1 MNENELNKILNP
13 DENEG
18 DTSSDNEL
26 LESIMN
32 AKNNVDTKKKQQ
44 SVTPENQ
51 PKKSGSGKKKRKKRK
66 KKNTGKIAFR
76 LITFCFIVIIACV
89 CAFFLINIGMEVTG
103 LGRHDDTE
111 LTIEIPKGATS
122 EDIANILVDNEIIN
136 NPLIFRVLSNKQN
149 ANSYKAGKHKVT
161 ANMSYSDLIEVLQQ
175 APIQE
180 KISVDVTFPEG
191 YTLDQCAAVLEEAGV
206 CRADEFIEAFNNA
219 DFGYNFEKRV
229 EDKETKYYKMEG
241 YCFPDTY
248 TFFKDSEPEVVCK
261 KIYANFAEKVN
272 ANMLG
277 RMDDLGLT
285 LDETLALASIVQSEA
300 PTSNQM
306 KLVSSVFWNRLNDKE
321 TFPRLESDPTK
332 KYAALSGIELYD
344 TYKSE
349 GVPPGAICNPG
360 ADAINAVLY
369 PEQTEYYFFCSN
381 LTTQE
386 FYYAK
391 TLKQHEKNLAE
402 AGLI

>member
-1 MNENELNKILNP
+1 MNENELNQILNP
-13 DENEG
+13 DDNEK
-18 DTSSDNEL
+18 DTSNEEL
-26 LESIMN
+26 FEIIKN
-32 AKNNVDTKKKQQ
+32 AKDKVDSQKKATI
-44 SVTPENQ
+44 SENQ
-51 PKKSGSGKKKRKKRK
+51 QKKSAHSGSKKKRRRK
-66 KKNTGKIAFR
+66 KKRNTGKIAFR
-76 LITFCFIVIIACV
+76 LIIFCVIIIIACI

-136 NPLIFRVLSNKQN
+136 NPIAFRVLSNKQN

-161 ANMSYSDLIEVLQQ
+161 ANMSYSDLIDVLQQ
-175 APIQE
+175 DPIQE

-219 DFGYNFEKRV
+219 DFGYNFEKKV

-277 RMDDLGLT
+277 RMEDLGLT
-285 LDETLALASIVQSEA
+285 LDETLALASIVQAEA

-369 PEQTEYYFFCSN
+369 PEETEYYFFCSN

>member
-13 DENEG
+13 DDNEK
-18 DTSSDNEL
+18 DTSNEEL
-26 LESIMN
+26 FEIIKN
-32 AKNNVDTKKKQQ
+32 AKDKVDNQKKANI
-44 SVTPENQ
+44 VENQ
-51 PKKSGSGKKKRKKRK
+51 QKKSGSSGSKKKRKRK
-66 KKNTGKIAFR
+66 KKRNTGKIAFR
-76 LITFCFIVIIACV
+76 LIIFCVIIIIACI

-111 LTIEIPKGATS
+111 LIIEIPKGATS

-136 NPLIFRVLSNKQN
+136 NPIVFRVLSNKQN

-161 ANMSYSDLIEVLQQ
+161 ANMSYSDLIDVLQQ
-175 APIQE
+175 DPIQE

-191 YTLDQCAAVLEEAGV
+191 YTLDQCAAELEKAGV

-219 DFGYNFEKRV
+219 EFGYNFEKKV
-229 EDKETKYYKMEG
+229 EDKATKYYKMEG

-277 RMDDLGLT
+277 RMEDLGLT

-321 TFPRLESDPTK
+321 TFPKLESDPTK

-369 PEQTEYYFFCSN
+369 PEETEYYFFCSN

>member
-1 MNENELNKILNP
+1 MNENELNQILNP
-13 DENEG
+13 DENEK
-18 DTSSDNEL
+18 DTSNEEL
-26 LESIMN
+26 FESIKN
-32 AKNNVDTKKKQQ
+32 AKDKVDNQKKANL
-44 SVTPENQ
+44 TENQ
-51 PKKSGSGKKKRKKRK
+51 QKKSVPSNSKKKRKRK
-66 KKNTGKIAFR
+66 KKRNTGKIAFR
-76 LITFCFIVIIACV
+76 LIIFCVIIIIACI

-136 NPLIFRVLSNKQN
+136 NPIAFRVLSNKQN

-161 ANMSYSDLIEVLQQ
+161 ANMSYSDLIDVLQQ
-175 APIQE
+175 DPIQE

-206 CRADEFIEAFNNA
+206 CRADEFIEAFNSA
-219 DFGYNFEKRV
+219 DFGYNFEKKV
-229 EDKETKYYKMEG
+229 EDKATKYYKMEG

-277 RMDDLGLT
+277 RMEDLGLT

-369 PEQTEYYFFCSN
+369 PEETEYYFFCSN

>member
-1 MNENELNKILNP
+1 MNENELNQILNP
-13 DENEG
+13 DDNEK
-18 DTSSDNEL
+18 DTSNEEL
-26 LESIMN
+26 FEIIKN
-32 AKNNVDTKKKQQ
+32 AKDKVDSQKKATI
-44 SVTPENQ
+44 SENQ
-51 PKKSGSGKKKRKKRK
+51 QKKSAPSGSKKKRKRK
-66 KKNTGKIAFR
+66 KKRNTGKIAFR
-76 LITFCFIVIIACV
+76 LIIFCVIIIIACI

-136 NPLIFRVLSNKQN
+136 NPIAFRVLSNKQN

-161 ANMSYSDLIEVLQQ
+161 ANMSYSDLIDVLQQ
-175 APIQE
+175 DPIQE

-219 DFGYNFEKRV
+219 DFGYNFEKKV

-277 RMDDLGLT
+277 RMEDLGLT
-285 LDETLALASIVQSEA
+285 LDETLALASIVQAEA

-369 PEQTEYYFFCSN
+369 PEETEYYFFCSN

>member
-1 MNENELNKILNP
+1 MNENELNQILNP
-13 DENEG
+13 DENEK
-18 DTSSDNEL
+18 DTSNEEL
-26 LESIMN
+26 FESIKN
-32 AKNNVDTKKKQQ
+32 AKDKVDNQKKANL
-44 SVTPENQ
+44 TENQ
-51 PKKSGSGKKKRKKRK
+51 QKKSVPSNSKKKRRRK
-66 KKNTGKIAFR
+66 KKRNTGKIAFR
-76 LITFCFIVIIACV
+76 LIIFCVIIIIACI

-136 NPLIFRVLSNKQN
+136 NPIAFRVLSNKQN

-161 ANMSYSDLIEVLQQ
+161 ANMSYSDLIDVLQQ
-175 APIQE
+175 DPIQE

-206 CRADEFIEAFNNA
+206 CRADEFIEAFNSA
-219 DFGYNFEKRV
+219 DFGYNFEKKV
-229 EDKETKYYKMEG
+229 EDKATKYYKMEG

-277 RMDDLGLT
+277 RMEDLGLT
-285 LDETLALASIVQSEA
+285 LDETLALASIVQAEA

-369 PEQTEYYFFCSN
+369 PEETEYYFFCSN

>member
-1 MNENELNKILNP
+1 MNDNELNNINSHE
-13 DENEG
+13 EN
-18 DTSSDNEL
+18 DFSNEEL
-26 LESIMN
+26 IADIKK
-32 AKNNVDTKKKQQ
+32 AKSKADD
-44 SVTPENQ
+44 
-51 PKKSGSGKKKRKKRK
+51 KKSLQNNKDNQQKHSSKKNRRKR

-76 LITFCFIVIIACV
+76 LIIFCIIVIVACF
-89 CAFFLINIGMEVTG
+89 CAFVLINLGMEVTG
-103 LGRHDDTE
+103 LGRHDETE
-111 LTIEIPKGATS
+111 LIIEIPQGATTS
-122 EDIANILVDNEIIN
+122 DIADILVENEIIN
-136 NPLIFRVLSNKQN
+136 NPLAFRVLSNKKN
-149 ANSYKAGKHKVT
+149 ANSYKAGKHKIT
-161 ANMSYSDLIEVLQQ
+161 ANMSYSDLIDVLQED
-175 APIQE
+175 PIQE
-180 KISVDVTFPEG
+180 KISVNVTFPEG
-191 YTLDQCAAVLEEAGV
+191 YTLEQCAKELENAGV
-206 CRADEFIEAFNNA
+206 CRADDFIEAFNSA
-219 DFGYNFEKRV
+219 EFGYNFEKKV

-248 TFFKDSEPEVVCK
+248 TFFKDSDPQVVCK

-306 KLVSSVFWNRLNDKE
+306 KLVSSVFWNRLHNKE
-321 TFPRLESDPTK
+321 EFPKLQSDPTK
-332 KYAALSGIELYD
+332 KYAAFSGIDLYD

-369 PEQTEYYFFCSN
+369 PEETDYYYFCSN
-381 LTTQE
+381 LSTQE

-391 TLKQHEKNLAE
+391 TLSQHEKNLAE
-402 AGLI
+402 AGLL

>member
-1 MNENELNKILNP
+1 MNENELNQILNP
-13 DENEG
+13 DDNEK
-18 DTSSDNEL
+18 DTSNEEL
-26 LESIMN
+26 FEIIKN
-32 AKNNVDTKKKQQ
+32 AKDKVDSQKKATI
-44 SVTPENQ
+44 SENQ
-51 PKKSGSGKKKRKKRK
+51 QKKSAPSGSKKKRRRK
-66 KKNTGKIAFR
+66 KKRNTGKIAFR
-76 LITFCFIVIIACV
+76 LIIFCVIIIVACI

-136 NPLIFRVLSNKQN
+136 NPIAFRVLSNKQN

-161 ANMSYSDLIEVLQQ
+161 ANMSYSDLIDVLQQ
-175 APIQE
+175 DPIQE

-219 DFGYNFEKRV
+219 DFGYNFEKKV

-277 RMDDLGLT
+277 RMEDLGLT
-285 LDETLALASIVQSEA
+285 LDETLALASIVQAEA

-369 PEQTEYYFFCSN
+369 PEETEYYFFCSN

>member
-1 MNENELNKILNP
+1 MNENELNQILNP
-13 DENEG
+13 DENEK
-18 DTSSDNEL
+18 DTSNEEL
-26 LESIMN
+26 FESIKN
-32 AKNNVDTKKKQQ
+32 AKDKVDNQKKANL
-44 SVTPENQ
+44 TENQ
-51 PKKSGSGKKKRKKRK
+51 QKKSAPSGSKKKRRRK
-66 KKNTGKIAFR
+66 KKRNTGKIAFR
-76 LITFCFIVIIACV
+76 LIIFCIIIIVACI

-136 NPLIFRVLSNKQN
+136 NPIVFRVLSNKQN

-161 ANMSYSDLIEVLQQ
+161 ANMSYSDLIDVLQQ
-175 APIQE
+175 DPIQE

-206 CRADEFIEAFNNA
+206 CRADEFIEAFNSA
-219 DFGYNFEKRV
+219 EFGYNFEKKV
-229 EDKETKYYKMEG
+229 EDKPTKYYKMEG

-248 TFFKDSEPEVVCK
+248 TFFKDSEPEIVCK

-277 RMDDLGLT
+277 RMEDLGLT

-369 PEQTEYYFFCSN
+369 PEETEYYFFCSN

>member
-1 MNENELNKILNP
+1 MNENELNQILNP
-13 DENEG
+13 DDNEK
-18 DTSSDNEL
+18 DTSNEEL
-26 LESIMN
+26 FEIIKN
-32 AKNNVDTKKKQQ
+32 AKDKVDNQKKANM
-44 SVTPENQ
+44 SENQ
-51 PKKSGSGKKKRKKRK
+51 QKKNVSSNSKKKRKRK
-66 KKNTGKIAFR
+66 KKRNTGKIAFR
-76 LITFCFIVIIACV
+76 LIIFCVIIIIACI

-136 NPLIFRVLSNKQN
+136 NPIVFRVLSNKQN

-161 ANMSYSDLIEVLQQ
+161 ANMSYSDLIDVLQQ
-175 APIQE
+175 DPIQE

-219 DFGYNFEKRV
+219 DFGYNFEKKV

-277 RMDDLGLT
+277 RMEDLGLT
-285 LDETLALASIVQSEA
+285 LDETLALASIVQAEA

-369 PEQTEYYFFCSN
+369 PEETEYYFFCSN

>member
-1 MNENELNKILNP
+1 MNENELNQILNP
-13 DENEG
+13 DDNEK
-18 DTSSDNEL
+18 DTSNEEL
-26 LESIMN
+26 FEIIKN
-32 AKNNVDTKKKQQ
+32 AKDKVDSQKKATI
-44 SVTPENQ
+44 SENQ
-51 PKKSGSGKKKRKKRK
+51 QKKNAPSGSKKKRKRK
-66 KKNTGKIAFR
+66 KKRNTGKIAFR
-76 LITFCFIVIIACV
+76 LIIFCVIIIIACI

-136 NPLIFRVLSNKQN
+136 NPIAFRVLSNKQN

-161 ANMSYSDLIEVLQQ
+161 ANMSYSDLIDVLQQ
-175 APIQE
+175 DPIQE

-206 CRADEFIEAFNNA
+206 CRADEFIEAFNSA
-219 DFGYNFEKRV
+219 EFGYNFEKKV
-229 EDKETKYYKMEG
+229 EDKPTKYYKMEG

-248 TFFKDSEPEVVCK
+248 TFFKDSEPEIVCK

-277 RMDDLGLT
+277 RMEDLGLT

-369 PEQTEYYFFCSN
+369 PEETEYYFFCSN

>member
-1 MNENELNKILNP
+1 MNENELNQILNP
-13 DENEG
+13 DENEK
-18 DTSSDNEL
+18 DTSNEEL
-26 LESIMN
+26 FESIKN
-32 AKNNVDTKKKQQ
+32 AKDKVDNQKKANL
-44 SVTPENQ
+44 TENQ
-51 PKKSGSGKKKRKKRK
+51 QKKSVPSNSKKKRKRK
-66 KKNTGKIAFR
+66 KKRNTGKIAFR
-76 LITFCFIVIIACV
+76 LIIFCVIIIIACI

-136 NPLIFRVLSNKQN
+136 NPIAFRVLSNKQN

-161 ANMSYSDLIEVLQQ
+161 ANMSYSDLIDVLQQ
-175 APIQE
+175 DPIQE

-191 YTLDQCAAVLEEAGV
+191 YTLDQCAAALEEAGV
-206 CRADEFIEAFNNA
+206 CRADEFIEAFNSA
-219 DFGYNFEKRV
+219 DFGYNFEKKV
-229 EDKETKYYKMEG
+229 EDKATKYYKMEG

-277 RMDDLGLT
+277 RMEDLGLT
-285 LDETLALASIVQSEA
+285 LDETLALASIVQAEA

-369 PEQTEYYFFCSN
+369 PEETEYYFFCSN

>member
-13 DENEG
+13 DDNEK
-18 DTSSDNEL
+18 DTSNEEL
-26 LESIMN
+26 FEIIKN
-32 AKNNVDTKKKQQ
+32 AKDKVDNQKKANI
-44 SVTPENQ
+44 VENQ
-51 PKKSGSGKKKRKKRK
+51 QKKSGSSGSKKKRKRK
-66 KKNTGKIAFR
+66 KKRNTGKIAFR
-76 LITFCFIVIIACV
+76 LIIFCVIIIIACI

-111 LTIEIPKGATS
+111 LIIEIPKGATS

-136 NPLIFRVLSNKQN
+136 NPIAFRVLSNKQN

-161 ANMSYSDLIEVLQQ
+161 ANMSYSDLIDVLQQ
-175 APIQE
+175 DPIQE

-191 YTLDQCAAVLEEAGV
+191 YTLDQCAAELEKAGV

-219 DFGYNFEKRV
+219 EFGYNFEKKV
-229 EDKETKYYKMEG
+229 EDKATKYYKMEG

-277 RMDDLGLT
+277 RMEDLGLT

-321 TFPRLESDPTK
+321 TFPKLESDPTK

-369 PEQTEYYFFCSN
+369 PEETEYYFFCSN

>member
-1 MNENELNKILNP
+1 MNENELNQILNP
-13 DENEG
+13 DDNEK
-18 DTSSDNEL
+18 DTSNEEL
-26 LESIMN
+26 FEIIKN
-32 AKNNVDTKKKQQ
+32 AKDKVDNQKKANIA
-44 SVTPENQ
+44 ENQ
-51 PKKSGSGKKKRKKRK
+51 QKKSAPSGSKKKRRRK
-66 KKNTGKIAFR
+66 KKRNTGKIAFR
-76 LITFCFIVIIACV
+76 LITFCIIIIVACI

-136 NPLIFRVLSNKQN
+136 NPIVFRVLSNKQN

-161 ANMSYSDLIEVLQQ
+161 ANMSYSDLIDVLQQ
-175 APIQE
+175 DPIQE

-219 DFGYNFEKRV
+219 DFGYNFEKKV
-229 EDKETKYYKMEG
+229 EDKPTKYYKMEG

-277 RMDDLGLT
+277 RMEDLGLT
-285 LDETLALASIVQSEA
+285 LDETLALASIVQAEA

-369 PEQTEYYFFCSN
+369 PEETEYYFFCSN

>member
-1 MNENELNKILNP
+1 MNENELNQILNP
-13 DENEG
+13 DDNEK
-18 DTSSDNEL
+18 DTSNEEL
-26 LESIMN
+26 FEIIKN
-32 AKNNVDTKKKQQ
+32 AKDKVDNQKKATI
-44 SVTPENQ
+44 SENQ
-51 PKKSGSGKKKRKKRK
+51 QKKNAPSGSKKKRKRK
-66 KKNTGKIAFR
+66 KKRNTGKIAFR
-76 LITFCFIVIIACV
+76 LIIFCVIIIVACI

-136 NPLIFRVLSNKQN
+136 NPIAFRVLSNKQN

-161 ANMSYSDLIEVLQQ
+161 ANMSYSDLIDVLQQ
-175 APIQE
+175 DPIQE

-206 CRADEFIEAFNNA
+206 CRADEFIEAFNSA
-219 DFGYNFEKRV
+219 EFGYNFEKKV
-229 EDKETKYYKMEG
+229 EDKPTKYYKMEG

-248 TFFKDSEPEVVCK
+248 TFFKDSEPEIVCK

-277 RMDDLGLT
+277 RMEDLGLT

-369 PEQTEYYFFCSN
+369 PEETEYYFFCSN

>member
-1 MNENELNKILNP
+1 MNENELNQILNP
-13 DENEG
+13 DDNEK
-18 DTSSDNEL
+18 DTSNEEL
-26 LESIMN
+26 FESIKN
-32 AKNNVDTKKKQQ
+32 AKDKVDNQKKANL
-44 SVTPENQ
+44 TENQ
-51 PKKSGSGKKKRKKRK
+51 QKKSVPSNSKKKRKRK
-66 KKNTGKIAFR
+66 KKRNTGKIAFR
-76 LITFCFIVIIACV
+76 LIIFCVIIIIACI

-136 NPLIFRVLSNKQN
+136 NPIVFRVLSNKQN

-161 ANMSYSDLIEVLQQ
+161 ANMSYSDLIDVLQQ
-175 APIQE
+175 DPIQE

-206 CRADEFIEAFNNA
+206 CRADEFIEAFNSA
-219 DFGYNFEKRV
+219 DFGYNFEKKV
-229 EDKETKYYKMEG
+229 EDKATKYYKMEG

-277 RMDDLGLT
+277 RMEDLGLT

-369 PEQTEYYFFCSN
+369 PEETEYYFFCSN

>member
-1 MNENELNKILNP
+1 MNENELNQILNP
-13 DENEG
+13 DENEK
-18 DTSSDNEL
+18 DTSNEEL
-26 LESIMN
+26 FESIKN
-32 AKNNVDTKKKQQ
+32 AKDKVDNQKKANL
-44 SVTPENQ
+44 TENQ
-51 PKKSGSGKKKRKKRK
+51 QKKSAPSGSKKKRRRK
-66 KKNTGKIAFR
+66 KKRNTGKIAFR
-76 LITFCFIVIIACV
+76 LITFCVIIIVACI

-136 NPLIFRVLSNKQN
+136 NPIVFRVLSNKQN

-161 ANMSYSDLIEVLQQ
+161 ANMSYSDLIDVLQQ
-175 APIQE
+175 DPIQE

-206 CRADEFIEAFNNA
+206 CRADEFIEAFNSA
-219 DFGYNFEKRV
+219 EFGYNFEKKV
-229 EDKETKYYKMEG
+229 EDKPTKYYKMEG

-248 TFFKDSEPEVVCK
+248 TFFKDSEPEIVCK

-277 RMDDLGLT
+277 RMEDLGLT

-369 PEQTEYYFFCSN
+369 PEETEYYFFCSN

>member
-1 MNENELNKILNP
+1 MNENELNQILNP
-13 DENEG
+13 D
-18 DTSSDNEL
+18 DNEKETSNEEL
-26 LESIMN
+26 FEIIKN
-32 AKNNVDTKKKQQ
+32 AKDKVDSQKKATI
-44 SVTPENQ
+44 SENQ
-51 PKKSGSGKKKRKKRK
+51 QKKSAPSGSKKKRRRK
-66 KKNTGKIAFR
+66 KKRNTGKIAFR
-76 LITFCFIVIIACV
+76 LIIFCVIIIIACI

-136 NPLIFRVLSNKQN
+136 NPIVFRVLSNKQN

-161 ANMSYSDLIEVLQQ
+161 ANMSYSDLIDVLQQ
-175 APIQE
+175 DPIQE

-219 DFGYNFEKRV
+219 DFGYNFEKKV

-277 RMDDLGLT
+277 RMEDLGLT
-285 LDETLALASIVQSEA
+285 LDETLALASIVQAEA

-369 PEQTEYYFFCSN
+369 PEETEYYFFCSN

>member
-1 MNENELNKILNP
+1 MNENELNQILNP
-13 DENEG
+13 DDNEK
-18 DTSSDNEL
+18 DTSNEEL
-26 LESIMN
+26 FEIIKN
-32 AKNNVDTKKKQQ
+32 AKDKVDNQKKANIA
-44 SVTPENQ
+44 ENQ
-51 PKKSGSGKKKRKKRK
+51 QKKSAPSGSKKKRRRK
-66 KKNTGKIAFR
+66 KKRNTGKIAFR
-76 LITFCFIVIIACV
+76 LITFCIIIIVACI

-136 NPLIFRVLSNKQN
+136 NPIAFRVLSNKQN

-161 ANMSYSDLIEVLQQ
+161 ANMSYSDLIDVLQQ
-175 APIQE
+175 DPIQE

-219 DFGYNFEKRV
+219 DFGYNFEKKV
-229 EDKETKYYKMEG
+229 EDKPTKYYKMEG

-277 RMDDLGLT
+277 RMEDLGLT
-285 LDETLALASIVQSEA
+285 LDETLALASIVQAEA

-369 PEQTEYYFFCSN
+369 PEETEYYFFCSN

>member
-1 MNENELNKILNP
+1 MNENELNQILNP
-13 DENEG
+13 D
-18 DTSSDNEL
+18 DNEKETSNEEL
-26 LESIMN
+26 FEIIKN
-32 AKNNVDTKKKQQ
+32 AKDKVDSQKKATI
-44 SVTPENQ
+44 SENQ
-51 PKKSGSGKKKRKKRK
+51 QKKSAPSGSKKKRRRK
-66 KKNTGKIAFR
+66 KKRNTGKIAFR
-76 LITFCFIVIIACV
+76 LIIFCVIIIIACI

-136 NPLIFRVLSNKQN
+136 NPIVFRVLSNKQN

-161 ANMSYSDLIEVLQQ
+161 ANMSYSDLIDVLQQ
-175 APIQE
+175 DPIQE

-191 YTLDQCAAVLEEAGV
+191 YTLDQCATVLEEAGV

-219 DFGYNFEKRV
+219 DFGYNFEKKV

-277 RMDDLGLT
+277 RMEDLGLT
-285 LDETLALASIVQSEA
+285 LDETLALASIVQAEA

-369 PEQTEYYFFCSN
+369 PEETEYYFFCSN

>member
-1 MNENELNKILNP
+1 MNENELNQILNP
-13 DENEG
+13 DENEK
-18 DTSSDNEL
+18 DTSNEEL
-26 LESIMN
+26 FESIKN
-32 AKNNVDTKKKQQ
+32 AKDKVDNQKKANL
-44 SVTPENQ
+44 TENQ
-51 PKKSGSGKKKRKKRK
+51 QKKSVPSGSKKKRRRK
-66 KKNTGKIAFR
+66 KKRNTGKIAFR
-76 LITFCFIVIIACV
+76 LITFCVIIIVACI

-136 NPLIFRVLSNKQN
+136 NPIAFRVLSNKQN

-161 ANMSYSDLIEVLQQ
+161 ANMSYSDLIDVLQQ
-175 APIQE
+175 DPIQE

-206 CRADEFIEAFNNA
+206 CRADEFIEAFNSA
-219 DFGYNFEKRV
+219 EFGYNFEKKV
-229 EDKETKYYKMEG
+229 EDKPTKYYKMEG

-248 TFFKDSEPEVVCK
+248 TFFKDSEPEIVCK

-277 RMDDLGLT
+277 RMEDLGLT

-369 PEQTEYYFFCSN
+369 PEETEYYFFCSN

>member
-1 MNENELNKILNP
+1 MNENELNQILNP
-13 DENEG
+13 DDNEK
-18 DTSSDNEL
+18 DTSNEEL
-26 LESIMN
+26 FEIIKN
-32 AKNNVDTKKKQQ
+32 AKDKVDSQKKATI
-44 SVTPENQ
+44 SENQ
-51 PKKSGSGKKKRKKRK
+51 QKKSAPSGSKKKRRRK
-66 KKNTGKIAFR
+66 KKRNTGKIAFR
-76 LITFCFIVIIACV
+76 LIIFCVIIIIACI

-136 NPLIFRVLSNKQN
+136 NPIAFRVLSNKQN

-161 ANMSYSDLIEVLQQ
+161 ANMSYSDLIDVLQQ
-175 APIQE
+175 DPIQE

-219 DFGYNFEKRV
+219 DFGYNFEKKV

-277 RMDDLGLT
+277 RMEDLGLT
-285 LDETLALASIVQSEA
+285 LDETLALASIVQAEA

-369 PEQTEYYFFCSN
+369 PEETEYYFFCSN

>member
-13 DENEG
+13 DDNEK
-18 DTSSDNEL
+18 DTSNEEL
-26 LESIMN
+26 FEIIKN
-32 AKNNVDTKKKQQ
+32 AKDKVDNQKKANI
-44 SVTPENQ
+44 VENQ
-51 PKKSGSGKKKRKKRK
+51 QKKSGSSGSKKKRKRK
-66 KKNTGKIAFR
+66 KKRNTGKIAFR
-76 LITFCFIVIIACV
+76 LIIFCVIIIIACI

-111 LTIEIPKGATS
+111 LIIEIPKGATS

-136 NPLIFRVLSNKQN
+136 NPIVFRVLSNKQN

-161 ANMSYSDLIEVLQQ
+161 ANMSYSDLIDVLQQ
-175 APIQE
+175 DPIQE

-191 YTLDQCAAVLEEAGV
+191 YTLDQCAAELEKAGV

-219 DFGYNFEKRV
+219 EFGYNFEKKV
-229 EDKETKYYKMEG
+229 EDKATKYYKMEG

-277 RMDDLGLT
+277 RMEDLGLI

-321 TFPRLESDPTK
+321 TFPKLESDPTK

-369 PEQTEYYFFCSN
+369 PEETEYYFFCSN

>member
-1 MNENELNKILNP
+1 MNENELNQILNP
-13 DENEG
+13 DDNEK
-18 DTSSDNEL
+18 DTSNEEL
-26 LESIMN
+26 FEIIKN
-32 AKNNVDTKKKQQ
+32 AKDKVDNQKKANM
-44 SVTPENQ
+44 SENQ
-51 PKKSGSGKKKRKKRK
+51 QKKNVSSNSKKKRKRK
-66 KKNTGKIAFR
+66 KKRNTGKIAFR
-76 LITFCFIVIIACV
+76 LIIFCVIIIIACI

-136 NPLIFRVLSNKQN
+136 NPIVFRVLSNKQN

-161 ANMSYSDLIEVLQQ
+161 ANMSYSDLIDVLQQ
-175 APIQE
+175 DPIQE

-191 YTLDQCAAVLEEAGV
+191 YTLDQCAAELEKAGV
-206 CRADEFIEAFNNA
+206 CRADEFIEAFNSA
-219 DFGYNFEKRV
+219 EFGYNFEKKV

-277 RMDDLGLT
+277 RMEDLGLT

-369 PEQTEYYFFCSN
+369 PEETEYYFFCSN

>member
-1 MNENELNKILNP
+1 MNENELNQILNP
-13 DENEG
+13 DDNEK
-18 DTSSDNEL
+18 DTSNEEL
-26 LESIMN
+26 FEIIKN
-32 AKNNVDTKKKQQ
+32 AKDKVDSQKKATI
-44 SVTPENQ
+44 SENQ
-51 PKKSGSGKKKRKKRK
+51 QKKSAPSGSKKKRRRK
-66 KKNTGKIAFR
+66 KKRNTGKIAFR
-76 LITFCFIVIIACV
+76 LIIFCVIIIVACI

-136 NPLIFRVLSNKQN
+136 NPIAFRVLSNKQN

-161 ANMSYSDLIEVLQQ
+161 ANMSYSDLIDVLQQ
-175 APIQE
+175 DPIQE

-219 DFGYNFEKRV
+219 DFGYNFEKKV

-277 RMDDLGLT
+277 RMEDLGLT

-369 PEQTEYYFFCSN
+369 PEETEYYFFCSN

-386 FYYAK
+386 VYYAK

>member
-1 MNENELNKILNP
+1 MNENELNQILNP
-13 DENEG
+13 DDNEK
-18 DTSSDNEL
+18 DTSNEEL
-26 LESIMN
+26 FEIIKN
-32 AKNNVDTKKKQQ
+32 AKDKVDNQKKANM
-44 SVTPENQ
+44 SENQ
-51 PKKSGSGKKKRKKRK
+51 QKKNVSSNSKKKRKRK
-66 KKNTGKIAFR
+66 KKRNTGKIAFR
-76 LITFCFIVIIACV
+76 LIIFCVIIIIACI

-136 NPLIFRVLSNKQN
+136 NPIVFRVLSNKQN

-161 ANMSYSDLIEVLQQ
+161 ANMSYSDLIDVLQQ
-175 APIQE
+175 DPIQE

-191 YTLDQCAAVLEEAGV
+191 YTLDQCAAELEKAGV
-206 CRADEFIEAFNNA
+206 CRSDEFIEAFNSA
-219 DFGYNFEKRV
+219 EFGYNFEKKV

-248 TFFKDSEPEVVCK
+248 TFFKDSEPKVVCK

-277 RMDDLGLT
+277 RMEDLGLT

-369 PEQTEYYFFCSN
+369 PEETEYYFFCSN

>member
-1 MNENELNKILNP
+1 MNENELNQILNP
-13 DENEG
+13 DDNEK
-18 DTSSDNEL
+18 DTSNEEL
-26 LESIMN
+26 FEIIKN
-32 AKNNVDTKKKQQ
+32 AKDKVDSQKK
-44 SVTPENQ
+44 VTISENQ
-51 PKKSGSGKKKRKKRK
+51 QKKNAPSGSKKKRRRK
-66 KKNTGKIAFR
+66 KKRNTGKIAFR
-76 LITFCFIVIIACV
+76 LIIFCVIIIIACI

-136 NPLIFRVLSNKQN
+136 NPIVFRVLSNKQN

-161 ANMSYSDLIEVLQQ
+161 ANMSYSDLIDVLQQ
-175 APIQE
+175 DPIQE

-206 CRADEFIEAFNNA
+206 CRADEFIEAFNSA
-219 DFGYNFEKRV
+219 DFGYNFEKKV
-229 EDKETKYYKMEG
+229 EDKATKYYKMEG

-277 RMDDLGLT
+277 RMEDLGLT

-369 PEQTEYYFFCSN
+369 PEETEYYFFCSN

>member
-1 MNENELNKILNP
+1 MNENELNQILNP
-13 DENEG
+13 DDNEK
-18 DTSSDNEL
+18 DTSNEEL
-26 LESIMN
+26 FEIIKN
-32 AKNNVDTKKKQQ
+32 AKDKVDSQKKATI
-44 SVTPENQ
+44 SENQ
-51 PKKSGSGKKKRKKRK
+51 QRKSAPSGSKKKRRRK
-66 KKNTGKIAFR
+66 KKRNTGKIAFR
-76 LITFCFIVIIACV
+76 LIIFCVIIIIACI

-136 NPLIFRVLSNKQN
+136 NPIAFRVLSNKQN

-161 ANMSYSDLIEVLQQ
+161 ANMSYSDLIDVLQQ
-175 APIQE
+175 DPIQE

-219 DFGYNFEKRV
+219 DFGYNFEKKV

-277 RMDDLGLT
+277 RMEDLGLT
-285 LDETLALASIVQSEA
+285 LDETLALASIVQAEA

-369 PEQTEYYFFCSN
+369 PEETEYYFFCSN